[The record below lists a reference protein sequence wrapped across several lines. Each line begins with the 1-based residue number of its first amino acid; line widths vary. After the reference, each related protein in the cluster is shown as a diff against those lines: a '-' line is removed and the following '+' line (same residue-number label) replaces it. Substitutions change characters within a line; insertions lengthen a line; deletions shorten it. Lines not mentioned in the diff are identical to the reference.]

1 MKATYKLE
9 LEQQQRRLRLSHN
22 QLNRYDRKHNDIN
35 LIKFLQSLELKVA
48 APVAPSGWYGVL
60 TITNNGSSQTAM
72 YIVSIIRNDTNFES
86 VAPNTITLQA
96 GESNTLSLTQ
106 AERLATPQTQLKIYW
121 EGDESG
127 ITTIES
133 ITGLTLVN
141 YDTGYE
147 PPGSSTVIANYTVD
161 SAYINNQA
169 IQLTILMTAP

>member
-1 MKATYKLE
+1 MKASYKFQLE
-9 LEQQQRRLRLSHN
+9 LQQRRLNLSHK
-22 QLNRYDRKHNDIN
+22 QLNKLDREYNDHN
-35 LIKFLQSLELKVA
+35 LIKYLQLLNPVA
-48 APVAPSGWYGVL
+48 AVAPSGWYGNF
-60 TITNNGSSQTAM
+60 TITNSGSSQASM
-72 YIVSIIRNDTNFES
+72 YITNLIRDDTNFDGIYPGLINLE
-86 VAPNTITLQA
+86 A
-96 GESNTLSLTQ
+96 GEQTTLTLTE

-141 YDTGYE
+141 YDTDYE
-147 PPGSSTVIANYTVD
+147 PPGSSAVRANYTID